1 MPHPV
6 ASGARGTQMPGRDRK
21 AVLVTRKTRLEELIA
36 RFHTAAQAKFYVEHL
51 GADFSD
57 YEREHQTY
65 QAARKSVVEVLQRAC
80 LLQPLDRSFLSS
92 FVFGPDDL
100 VIALGQ
106 DGLVANTLKYL
117 DGQPLV
123 GVNPDPGRYDGVL
136 LPFEA
141 RDLPS
146 VLDELLHDRRPAR
159 TVTMARATLSDGQVL
174 HAVNDLFVG
183 PRTHTSARYELSL
196 GKQRELQSSS
206 GIIVSTGLGSTA
218 WLKSIVTGS
227 ALIAASFGADGRQM
241 RYQPQS
247 WDAPFLQFAVREP
260 FPSVATQATLVCGRA
275 DRGTPLV
282 VRSLMPE
289 HGVIFSDGIESDYLA
304 FNSGVTATIGVADRA
319 GTLIQ

>member
-1 MPHPV
+1 M
-6 ASGARGTQMPGRDRK
+6 SGHDRK
-21 AVLVTRKTRLEELIA
+21 AVLITRKTRLEELIA

-57 YEREHQTY
+57 YELEHQTY
-65 QAARKSVVEVLQRAC
+65 QAAKRSVVEMLQRAC
-80 LLQPLDRSFLSS
+80 LFQAVDRGFLSN
-92 FVFGPDDL
+92 FIFGPDDL

-123 GVNPDPGRYDGVL
+123 GINPDPGRYDGVL
-136 LPFEA
+136 LPFEPG
-141 RDLPS
+141 DLPA
-146 VLDELLHDRRPAR
+146 VLEEILHDRRPAK
-159 TVTMARATLSDGQVL
+159 TVTMAKAMLSDGQVL
-174 HAVNDLFVG
+174 HAVNDLFIG
-183 PRTHTSARYELSL
+183 PKTHTSARYELSL
-196 GKQRELQSSS
+196 GERHELQSSS

-218 WLKSIVTGS
+218 WLKSVVTGS
-227 ALIAASFGADGRQM
+227 TLIAASFGADEQSVH
-241 RYQPQS
+241 YQPQS

-275 DRGTPLV
+275 DQRRPLI

-289 HGVIFSDGIESDYLA
+289 YGVIFSDGIESDYLE
-304 FNSGVTATIGVADRA
+304 FNSGVTATISIAERA